1 MIMQKIFL
9 FNNFPKNLIK
19 KSQIERLV
27 NEIYTVALENI
38 DLDKAKCN
46 ICNSIGDFEIK
57 GYYIRSII
65 INYTKVK
72 VRILRVKCK
81 NCGKT
86 HAILFLDFIPYYSMS
101 SSECKR
107 LFDSNFND
115 QYYDVDLI
123 YHLKKRIIKFMNR
136 IRQIGISFYDS
147 IFDIT
152 VKIIN
157 FRMNSFLQIH
167 RGTVITF
174 L

>member
-27 NEIYTVALENI
+27 NEIYTIALENI
-38 DLDKAKCN
+38 ALDKAKCN

-72 VRILRVKCK
+72 VRILRVRCK

-86 HAILFLDFIPYYSMS
+86 TLSCFLILYFTIQCLHLNLKDY
-101 SSECKR
+101 
-107 LFDSNFND
+107 
-115 QYYDVDLI
+115 LI
-123 YHLKKRIIKFMNR
+123 LILMTN
-136 IRQIGISFYDS
+136 
-147 IFDIT
+147 IT
-152 VKIIN
+152 MLI
-157 FRMNSFLQIH
+157 
-167 RGTVITF
+167 
-174 L
+174 